1 MSGWDKKYEWFLSYK
16 YMKHYIKVLTD
27 RFITGIINEKDMSFL
42 QPFKANIIHKL
53 FVTKNIILKI
63 W

>member
-1 MSGWDKKYEWFLSYK
+1 
-16 YMKHYIKVLTD
+16 MKHDIKVLTD

-53 FVTKNIILKI
+53 FITKNIILKI